1 MCTNLFKD
9 SRIFNF
15 IQEIDKDSEATA
27 SLRPCTHCNGKLDR
41 SDYWRK
47 PRGIPG
53 EFEAAFSRRPSFCC
67 RVDGCRRRATPLQ
80 LRFLSRRVYVSI
92 VVLIAAAMT
101 QGPSPKRLSVIEKEL
116 GVPAR
121 TVRRWL
127 EFWLRIF
134 PKSGSWCYQRGN
146 LMPPI
151 DETGLPYTLLVY
163 LSRFHTDCHRA
174 IATLLTIAI
183 N

>member
-116 GVPAR
+116 EWQHEPCVD
-121 TVRRWL
+121 
-127 EFWLRIF
+127 
-134 PKSGSWCYQRGN
+134 GSSFGSESFQSRGAGA
-146 LMPPI
+146 I
-151 DETGLPYTLLVY
+151 SVVI
-163 LSRFHTDCHRA
+163 SCHR
-174 IATLLTIAI
+174 
-183 N
+183 